1 MKNIKLKYEKP
12 IIKRLGY
19 EGKVVEGLCDKGPG
33 FKATC
38 IAGPR
43 ATNCTGGTTVSP
55 AVCSTGAVAA
65 S

>member
-19 EGKVVEGLCDKGPG
+19 EGKVVEGACNKGPG
-33 FKATC
+33 FKDLCT
-38 IAGPR
+38 AGPN
-43 ATNCTGGTTVSP
+43 ATTCSVGNAASP
-55 AVCSTGAVAA
+55 AICSTGAVAA